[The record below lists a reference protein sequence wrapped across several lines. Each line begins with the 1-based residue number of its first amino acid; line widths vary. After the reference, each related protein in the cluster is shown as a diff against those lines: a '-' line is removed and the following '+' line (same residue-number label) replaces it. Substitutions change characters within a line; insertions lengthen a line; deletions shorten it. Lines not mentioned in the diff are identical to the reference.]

1 MSELQARRIDRSEK
15 KVPALWYLLL
25 MGAGMVLAWATRAD
39 VLSDWD
45 SWDYAWMALRKRPS
59 GLCLGRWWFIFL
71 MRLCRQAGSLLGLAG
86 QEAFVAMQWGVALMS
101 AAGLAVLMRWIW
113 QMTRNRWA
121 ALAGGLC
128 VLASPSLVAYLSSVM
143 TEGPTLLF
151 LALTLLGWQ
160 LAVDNAH
167 RPLLRCGGHACLSGA
182 SFAVAVSM
190 REPALLLGL
199 WPILDCLVFR
209 RKRKLSLLVLA
220 VVTFA
225 MGMAIALL
233 MAYRWSG
240 DHPLAVLA
248 RYRIYMR
255 QERAMYGFTP
265 IKNIGYL
272 LLHFMTASPLG
283 AAALGAAAGVW
294 GLRKLWKISL
304 PEAPEDFRSDRPARL
319 KLLTASMTGYI
330 LLSWYNPNLSFNYRL
345 LLPLAWALS
354 PVLGAL
360 AAAQVGRLVAGWPRI
375 SRTMKGA
382 LAAGG
387 IVLVGL
393 VVFGSAKRLSYHWS
407 ALRDNREL
415 YQAMSQLPEVAA
427 IWPGPGSATGLYM
440 VNAGWRPHWILFPNT
455 QDEVKSWGPREFR
468 RRLSWLHEA
477 GIPVF
482 VKAGRRGWTRSG
494 QTSPEWSAI
503 QELLEMSRTA
513 PAPGPFVQLVGLKQS
528 PQDNQAEGEN
538 APGEDGS

>member
-1 MSELQARRIDRSEK
+1 MSELQATKTDRPGK

-71 MRLCRQAGSLLGLAG
+71 MRLCWQAGSLLGLAR
-86 QEAFVAMQWGVALMS
+86 QEAFVAMQLGVALMS
-101 AAGLAVLMRWIW
+101 AAGLGVLMRWIW

-121 ALAGGLC
+121 ALAGGIC

-209 RKRKLSLLVLA
+209 RKRKVSLLVLA
-220 VVTFA
+220 LVTFA

-272 LLHFMTASPLG
+272 VLHFMTASPLG
-283 AAALGAAAGVW
+283 AAAGVW
-294 GLRKLWKISL
+294 GLRKFFRVSP
-304 PEAPEDFRSDRPARL
+304 PEVPESFRSDRPGRL
-319 KLLTASMTGYI
+319 KLLTTSMAGYI

-360 AAAQVGRLVAGWPRI
+360 GAAQVGRLVAGWPGM
-375 SRTMKGA
+375 SRTMKAA

-407 ALRDNREL
+407 ALRDNRDL
-415 YQAMSQLPEVAA
+415 HQAMSQLPEVAA

-440 VNAGWRPHWILFPNT
+440 VNAGVRPHWILFPNT
-455 QDEVKSWGPREFR
+455 QDEVKSWEAPEFR

-477 GIPVF
+477 GIPVY

-494 QTSPEWSAI
+494 ETSPEWSAI
-503 QELLEMSRTA
+503 RKLLEMSETA
-513 PAPGPFVQLVGLKQS
+513 PGPGPFVELVGLKQ
-528 PQDNQAEGEN
+528 PPPAEKTTPKN
-538 APGEDGS
+538 MPGEDGS